1 MNGETTGPTII
12 GALQAALQSL
22 WKHRTPV
29 LGLLVLYFVIV
40 GLMFFA
46 ALDLLA
52 GLFEALGYPQP
63 LEAAAAEAPE
73 GNLLPAIVI
82 TIAIGFI
89 GGGVLMALIGR
100 LIALGRER
108 MFEGGLPAFARRV
121 LWVTW
126 RLVEW
131 TILLALAYLPLYL
144 LLTITNWLY
153 GLGAGGTWQDLVTI
167 LHMVLATA
175 LIALSVLAIFAVVS
189 LTIWAACQDQRLGVV
204 EAWSILKGLRLRLM
218 LTIFLILAMTTLIAV
233 ALLWVAAMLFPEPG
247 TIHYLTGLLGLGIAD
262 FTTGYL
268 WLALGGQYA
277 RAIGLGAIH

>member
-1 MNGETTGPTII
+1 MSETNTGPNII
-12 GALQAALQSL
+12 GGLGSALGGLWRQKTTAAALF
-22 WKHRTPV
+22 
-29 LGLLVLYFVIV
+29 GLYLLIV
-40 GLMFFA
+40 GAIFLAPFNLYAGFFDA
-46 ALDLLA
+46 ILHDRA
-52 GLFEALGYPQP
+52 YR
-63 LEAAAAEAPE
+63 AAEAPE
-73 GNLLPAIVI
+73 DNLLMALMIMF
-82 TIAIGFI
+82 TLGYM
-89 GGGVLMALIGR
+89 GGGVIMALIGR
-100 LIALGRER
+100 LIALGGDR

-153 GLGAGGTWQDLVTI
+153 GLGAGGTWQGLVTI

-233 ALLWVAAMLFPEPG
+233 ALMWVAAMLFPEPG